1 MAARPLEHLVRV
13 HVDRGDA
20 GEEDEDDEAVEEEE
34 GEEVLLGGADQL
46 QLAEDAAFN
55 MVSFN

>member
-20 GEEDEDDEAVEEEE
+20 GEEDEHDEAVEEEE
-34 GEEVLLGGADQL
+34 GEEVLLGGAQQL

-55 MVSFN
+55 VVSFN

>member
-1 MAARPLEHLVRV
+1 MAARPLEHLVGV
-13 HVDRGDA
+13 HVHLGDA

-34 GEEVLLGGADQL
+34 GEEVLLGGAQQL
-46 QLAEDAAFN
+46 QLGEDAAFN

>member
-20 GEEDEDDEAVEEEE
+20 GEEDEDNEAVEEEE